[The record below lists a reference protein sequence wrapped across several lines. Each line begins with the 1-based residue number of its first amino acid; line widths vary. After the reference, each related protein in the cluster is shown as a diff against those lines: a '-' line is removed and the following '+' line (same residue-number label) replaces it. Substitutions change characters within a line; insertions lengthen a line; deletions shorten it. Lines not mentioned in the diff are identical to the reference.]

1 MRSFLAVDFGSTY
14 TKLNLFDL
22 DKPCLLA
29 QSKGKTTIE
38 SSILLGFQEAFQCLQ
53 QYYPISLNEIS
64 EIKVCSSA
72 AGGLE
77 MVVIGL
83 VPELTLDAAK
93 KAALGAGARIV
104 QSFSFFLKEEDIKHL
119 ENTNCDILLLT
130 GGSNGGNEEVVLHN
144 AMKLASSNISCFFLY
159 SGNEKVQENIRKIFE
174 KGKKTCFFSKNIMPD
189 INQLSVE
196 DCREKIREIFF
207 KNIIQAKG
215 LEELKKTFS
224 CDIIP
229 TPAAVLQFLENVQ
242 DCFPSS
248 MLVDIG
254 GATTDVH
261 SVCENMLYEKK
272 CFLEGLEEPFS
283 KRTVEGDLGM
293 RYSAPSVWENFS
305 KSPDFLEETEWK
317 QSCLFRKAHPHFVAK
332 EKKEKQ
338 IDSYLAKLCVQTA
351 ITRHCG
357 SLREGYTVSEKVLFQ
372 RGKDFRKLQYLIA
385 TGGILVHHENPREIL
400 QAALQQENEKRLL
413 KPQQPVFLLDSHYL
427 AASLGLLSEMHPEI
441 AKELVKKYFHQC

>member
-22 DKPCLLA
+22 DTPCLLA
-29 QSKGKTTIE
+29 QSKGKTSIE
-38 SSILLGFQEAFQCLQ
+38 TSILFGFQEAFQSLQ
-53 QYYPISLNEIS
+53 QDYPISLDEIS
-64 EIKVCSSA
+64 EIKICSSA

-77 MVVIGL
+77 MIVIGL
-83 VPELTLDAAK
+83 VPELTLDAAQ
-93 KAALGAGARIV
+93 KAALGAGARII
-104 QSFSFFLKEEDIKHL
+104 QSFSFFLKEEDIKYL
-119 ENTNCDILLLT
+119 EDIHCDILLLT

-144 AMKLASSNISCFFLY
+144 AVKLASSNLSCSFLY
-159 SGNEKVQENIRKIFE
+159 SGNEKIQEKVRQIFE
-174 KGKKTCFFSKNIMPD
+174 ERQKTCFFSKNIMPNV
-189 INQLSVE
+189 NQLSVE

-207 KNIIQAKG
+207 QNIIQAKG
-215 LEELKKTFS
+215 LEALKKTFP

-229 TPAAVLQFLENVQ
+229 TPTAVLQFLENMQ

-254 GATTDVH
+254 GATTDIH
-261 SVCENMLYEKK
+261 SVCENTFSEKK

-293 RYSAPSVWENFS
+293 RYSSLSVWENFP
-305 KSPDFLEETEWK
+305 KNPDFLEEKEWK
-317 QSCLFRKAHPHFVAK
+317 QSCLFRREHPHFIAKEEK
-332 EKKEKQ
+332 EKK
-338 IDSYLAKLCVQTA
+338 IDSHLAKLCVQTA

-372 RGKDFRKLQYLIA
+372 KGKDFRKLQYLIA
-385 TGGILVHHENPREIL
+385 TGGILVHHENPHEIL

-413 KPQQPVFLLDSHYL
+413 KPQQPVFLLDSYYL
-427 AASLGLLSEMHPEI
+427 AASLGLLSETEPEI
-441 AKELVKKYFHQC
+441 AKELVKKYFRQC

>member
-130 GGSNGGNEEVVLHN
+130 GGRSRGPPEAKNG
-144 AMKLASSNISCFFLY
+144 A
-159 SGNEKVQENIRKIFE
+159 
-174 KGKKTCFFSKNIMPD
+174 
-189 INQLSVE
+189 
-196 DCREKIREIFF
+196 
-207 KNIIQAKG
+207 
-215 LEELKKTFS
+215 
-224 CDIIP
+224 
-229 TPAAVLQFLENVQ
+229 
-242 DCFPSS
+242 
-248 MLVDIG
+248 
-254 GATTDVH
+254 
-261 SVCENMLYEKK
+261 
-272 CFLEGLEEPFS
+272 
-283 KRTVEGDLGM
+283 
-293 RYSAPSVWENFS
+293 
-305 KSPDFLEETEWK
+305 
-317 QSCLFRKAHPHFVAK
+317 KAH
-332 EKKEKQ
+332 
-338 IDSYLAKLCVQTA
+338 
-351 ITRHCG
+351 
-357 SLREGYTVSEKVLFQ
+357 
-372 RGKDFRKLQYLIA
+372 
-385 TGGILVHHENPREIL
+385 
-400 QAALQQENEKRLL
+400 
-413 KPQQPVFLLDSHYL
+413 
-427 AASLGLLSEMHPEI
+427 
-441 AKELVKKYFHQC
+441 